1 MSFWITTII
10 SVLQVLLLGSCACY
24 AYLAQHDRKR
34 ARNSAVRAAVHAE
47 RAEKAMADTR
57 QLEERAQ
64 GALQGFRIL
73 IERERDEMADETREC
88 IQCGGNKGESR
99 CYWCTGQGACLETC
113 PCLENDVTTEIPVI
127 K

>member
-34 ARNSAVRAAVHAE
+34 ARNSAVRAAVHAD
-47 RAEKAMADTR
+47 RAEKASAR
-57 QLEERAQ
+57 SEALEERAQ

-73 IERERDEMADETREC
+73 IERERDEMAD
-88 IQCGGNKGESR
+88 
-99 CYWCTGQGACLETC
+99 
-113 PCLENDVTTEIPVI
+113 DVTTEIQVI